1 MPSLVY
7 TDESGDRVT
16 LELATRNGLATVG
29 RNPDCS
35 ITTTNPSVSRNH
47 SEIRQHG
54 PYMVI
59 VDKGS
64 SNGTFVNDDEV
75 KKPVV
80 LQGGDLIKCGDFEIE
95 FHDDDGAPRK
105 RPAAAAAAGN
115 GSAPAPAPPTAPPP
129 QPPTHE
135 APSPVAAERPE
146 RAERPD
152 RAERGSRSRRSEASE
167 RARAKRVQSSASS
180 PAIDAIVEPD
190 DGGGGVAAAE
200 LARKVEE
207 LQALVAYYESEAN
220 PSEAQAKLGEVE
232 NELTRQQAITQTLE
246 EQQEQLQID
255 LRQQD
260 KLIGELENRLERRD
274 MEIENHLEKQKELCE
289 QLAHQAD
296 QIGDLRRDVNE
307 RDHEIEELSYKHE
320 ESQRSVD
327 EGRKVADERSAEIQ
341 EYKAEL
347 SQKSRLIEELQ
358 KQLDIMTYDLKA
370 ANEELAD
377 YSETST
383 AGGAEVAALERKVR
397 HLQEIVTDKEGII
410 EDLKSRVDEH
420 AEEIGLLREDDTAL
434 DSDERDRLE
443 GRLEDLKAEI
453 EELRSAGRGGATTDK
468 LNDLKRANRELR
480 HRVEE
485 LEAQA
490 TSGPKGA
497 ATSDEAT
504 APGAGGSGN
513 ARQLKALQAD
523 LEELQEENELLRQ
536 RVDKMRKGGADP
548 DPDAA
553 AAVTALKRE
562 NRELRRRIRELEE
575 SGAAGTRAASDDRF
589 VEVIDA
595 VNAAVSTWVTDFDSA
610 SFSAAE
616 LKRLVEML
624 DRVDLSGLE
633 ARDRRK
639 LESIIRDVEPHET
652 LGNLE
657 DTLNVCLERAKD
669 MKAKLRDAKR
679 RMME

>member
-16 LELATRNGLATVG
+16 LDLGGPSSVATVG

-47 SEIRQHG
+47 SEIRSHG

-80 LQGGDLIKCGDFEIE
+80 LQSGDLVKCGDFEIE
-95 FHDDDGAPRK
+95 YHDDGAGPRK
-105 RPAAAAAAGN
+105 HADPPPPAAGN
-115 GSAPAPAPPTAPPP
+115 GAARPAPPPPAPAPEPPEPPAPEPRAVRS
-129 QPPTHE
+129 E
-135 APSPVAAERPE
+135 SPSPSSRAPRPRRTESAERP
-146 RAERPD
+146 P
-152 RAERGSRSRRSEASE
+152 
-167 RARAKRVQSSASS
+167 RARRVESSASS
-180 PAIDAIVEPD
+180 PGVDALVETD
-190 DGGGGVAAAE
+190 DSGE
-200 LARKVEE
+200 LERKVEE
-207 LQALVAYYESEAN
+207 LQALVSYYENEGNA
-220 PSEAQAKLGEVE
+220 PEVQTRLAEVE

-274 MEIENHLEKQKELCE
+274 MEIENHLEKQKELRE

-307 RDHEIEELSYKHE
+307 RDHEIEELSYKAE
-320 ESQRSVD
+320 EAQRAVD
-327 EGRKVADERSAEIQ
+327 AGRKITDEKAQEIQ

-347 SQKSRLIEELQ
+347 SQKSRLVEELQ
-358 KQLDIMTYDLKA
+358 KQLDIMTYDLKS

-377 YSETST
+377 FSETST
-383 AGGAEVAALERKVR
+383 QGGAEVAALERKVR

-410 EDLKSRVDEH
+410 DDLKARLDES
-420 AEEIGLLREDDTAL
+420 AEEIGLLREDGGGA
-434 DSDERDRLE
+434 DSGERDRWE
-443 GRLEDLKAEI
+443 NTVEDLKAEI

-485 LEAQA
+485 LEEQA
-490 TSGPKGA
+490 KA
-497 ATSDEAT
+497 APAVDQDAT
-504 APGAGGSGN
+504 APGAGGPGN

-523 LEELQEENELLRQ
+523 LEELQEENELLRK
-536 RVDKMRKGGADP
+536 RVDKMRKGGAP

-553 AAVTALKRE
+553 SAVTALKRE
-562 NRELRRRIRELEE
+562 NRELRRRVRELEE
-575 SGAAGTRAASDDRF
+575 TGGGGTKTASDERF
-589 VEVIDA
+589 LEVIDD
-595 VNAAVSTWVTDFDSA
+595 VNSAVSTWVTDFDSA
-610 SFSAAE
+610 TFSAAE

-679 RMME
+679 RVME